1 MIMYKFEICANSV
14 ESCVEAQRGG
24 ADRVELC
31 AGIPEGGTTPSYGDI
46 VMAKRVLNGVD
57 PLGLRP
63 LPLRQGENIGQPQ
76 FVSRPLRQ
84 GENIGQ
90 PQFVSSSLRQGE
102 NIGLFQFD
110 GTSMRDGENKRTKLH
125 VIIRPRG
132 GDFLYSDLERQIMLE
147 DVRMARQLGVDGV
160 VFGALLP
167 NGDIDMD
174 FMQQLMAESEG
185 MSVTF
190 HRAFDVCRDPFEA
203 LEQIIEL
210 GCDRILTSGQMPK
223 AEEGVDLLKQL
234 VDKAGDRIIIMPGCG
249 VNVSNIARI
258 AEETGAKEFHF
269 SARSK
274 RDSGMQFR
282 RSRVSMGG
290 TVTID
295 EYSRDVTDA
304 VKVAETIL
312 QITDNR

>member
-102 NIGLFQFD
+102 NIGLLQFD

-167 NGDIDMD
+167 NGDIDME
-174 FMQQLMAESEG
+174 FMRQLMAESEG

-223 AEEGVDLLKQL
+223 AEEGLDLLKQL
-234 VDKAGDRIIIMPGCG
+234 VDKAGDRIIIMPK
-249 VNVSNIARI
+249 V
-258 AEETGAKEFHF
+258 HL
-269 SARSK
+269 
-274 RDSGMQFR
+274 
-282 RSRVSMGG
+282 
-290 TVTID
+290 VTL
-295 EYSRDVTDA
+295 
-304 VKVAETIL
+304 K
-312 QITDNR
+312 N